1 MTGTFYYGKYGQA
14 KLQERFCSGGIMTE
28 KCPYRTWFA
37 GVVTF
42 IIFEVH
48 LYHKANIMGGIV
60 NLMKS
65 RSQRPS
71 S

>member
-1 MTGTFYYGKYGQA
+1 
-14 KLQERFCSGGIMTE
+14 MTE